1 MYLER
6 KYQLE
11 TLVLRLLLETGPPFT
26 WSSEPPDG
34 LAARIAKGVP
44 SFLSQFKTLS
54 VGPVSGIEPATT
66 ATSRSAVKR
75 STDGANPAAVIKC
88 LIKKCF

>member
-6 KYQLE
+6 KWGHYFYLSYW
-11 TLVLRLLLETGPPFT
+11 RRDRHFT

-34 LAARIAKGVP
+34 VAACTAKGVP
-44 SFLSQFKTLS
+44 SFLSQFKTLI
-54 VGPVSGIEPATT
+54 VGPVSGIEPAT
-66 ATSRSAVKR
+66 SRFAVKR

-88 LIKKCF
+88 LINECF